1 MSVRKLAT
9 SFIFF
14 FLVIAATAGA
24 QTPAGLPACE
34 SGIRWIVNAGSLQ
47 HSQADFPLDL
57 QKKYFDSACTFLVIG
72 DNPSEDYR
80 DWTAVKTRTATSLA
94 TVETAAADASTT
106 AVLYDPE
113 GWDMTP
119 PEEQKD
125 PAGAACRAGSVV
137 HGHNKILIV
146 TPAIDLIR
154 VIDPASRENRF
165 EAFAGTHLA
174 GDIAKCADV
183 YEIQAQ
189 GTETDTGAYRK
200 FVEAEARQARAANP
214 HVVVLAGISTNPTG
228 QQVSGKEVFEAVQSV
243 RGSVD
248 GFWLTVPG
256 GGKFCPSC
264 GAPQPKVAVDMLQ
277 RLDSK

>member
-1 MSVRKLAT
+1 MSVRWLAAY
-9 SFIFF
+9 FF
-14 FLVIAATAGA
+14 VVTATACA
-24 QTPAGLPACE
+24 QSPAGLPPCE
-34 SGIRWIVNAGSLQ
+34 SGLRWIVNAGSLQ

-57 QKKYFDSACTFLVIG
+57 QKKYFDSGCTFLVIG

-80 DWTAVKTRTATSLA
+80 DWKVVKTRTATSLA
-94 TVETAAADASTT
+94 TVEAAAADPATT

-119 PEEQKD
+119 PEEQRD
-125 PAGAACRAGSVV
+125 PAGAACRAASFV
-137 HGHNKILIV
+137 HAHNKILIV
-146 TPAIDLIR
+146 TPAINLIR
-154 VIDPASRENRF
+154 IIEPGAKGDRF
-165 EAFAGTHLA
+165 EAFAGTKLA
-174 GDIAKCADV
+174 GEISRCADV

-189 GTETDTGAYRK
+189 GTEMDKGAYRS

-214 HVVVLAGISTNPTG
+214 HVVVLAGMSTNPMG
-228 QQVSGKEVFEAVQSV
+228 QQVSGKEVFDAVQSV
-243 RGSVD
+243 RNVVD
-248 GFWLTVPG
+248 GFWLNIPG

>member
-1 MSVRKLAT
+1 MV
-9 SFIFF
+9 
-14 FLVIAATAGA
+14 VAAAAAA
-24 QTPAGLPACE
+24 QAPAALPACE

-80 DWTAVKTRTATSLA
+80 DWTVVKTRTATSLA
-94 TVETAAADASTT
+94 AVEAAAADPSTT

-119 PEEQKD
+119 PEEQRD
-125 PAGAACRAGSVV
+125 PAAAACRAASVV
-137 HGHNKILIV
+137 HAHNKILIV
-146 TPAIDLIR
+146 TPAINLIR
-154 VIDPASRENRF
+154 IIEPGEKGDRF
-165 EAFAGTHLA
+165 EAFAGTKLA
-174 GDIAKCADV
+174 GEIAKCADV

-189 GTETDTGAYRK
+189 GTEMDKGAYRS

-214 HVVVLAGISTNPTG
+214 HVVVLAGISTNPMG
-228 QQVSGKEVFEAVQSV
+228 QQVSGKEVFDAVQSV
-243 RGSVD
+243 RNVVD
-248 GFWLTVPG
+248 GFWLNIPG